1 MSKLF
6 SKEYKEQQN
15 RAAQEETTTVPP
27 KDSGD
32 IMFGP
37 TYIEEPK
44 KEVEIGAMSQEAFD
58 ELKKV
63 EHEIRTKKDGIHE
76 VEEVNIFDLKNI
88 NIAFNVGKERKEL
101 FKDFNLSIPDIKGKS
116 QVIGFAGPSGCGKSQ
131 LLRIISGLSKPQSGE
146 VMVYG
151 KPYTDK
157 THFPLIFQRY
167 SNYDWMSVYDNLALP
182 LRMKG
187 MKSEEVD
194 KKVKDMIKILGLEGH
209 ESKWGY
215 PGGGLSGGQCQ
226 RISIGRSILAASGN
240 EASRGNQILLLDEA
254 TSALDI
260 VSKHEVHDTLMDIIY
275 NTDFDPTMIIVS
287 HDPSELAYLC
297 DRVYVLAPWP
307 CRIHKVIDIG
317 YPEMVRT
324 RATKASQLCQ
334 DHAKEIEQAIREIE

>member
-15 RAAQEETTTVPP
+15 KAVQEEIITEP
-27 KDSGD
+27 KDSVD
-32 IMFGP
+32 IVP
-37 TYIEEPK
+37 SSTCDEKESEK
-44 KEVEIGAMSQEAFD
+44 KVEISAFSREAFD
-58 ELKKV
+58 KLKEAEKEL
-63 EHEIRTKKDGIHE
+63 RTKKDGIHE

-88 NIAFNVGKERKEL
+88 NIAFTVGKERKEL

-131 LLRIISGLSKPQSGE
+131 LLRIFSGLSKPQSGE

-167 SNYDWMSVYDNLALP
+167 SNYDWMTVYDNLALP
-182 LRMKG
+182 LKMRG
-187 MKSEEVD
+187 MESGEIKAAVEE
-194 KKVKDMIKILGLEGH
+194 MIDILGLRGH
-209 ESKWGY
+209 EQKWAY

-226 RISIGRSILAASGN
+226 RISIGRSILAAVGN
-240 EASRGNQILLLDEA
+240 EASNGNQILLLDEA

-260 VSKHEVHDTLMDIIY
+260 VSKHEVHDTLMNIIY
-275 NTDFDPTMIIVS
+275 KTDLDPTMIIVS

-317 YPEMVRT
+317 YPEMQRT
-324 RATKASQLCQ
+324 RSTKASQMCQ
-334 DHAKEIEQAIREIE
+334 DYAKEIEQAIREIE